1 MNHDFDRA
9 ERVGDTMLRELAQLI
24 QRELRDPRLGMV
36 NVTAVKVAKDLKHAR
51 VFVTFVE
58 TSGDDKILEQIEVLN
73 RASGFL
79 RAELAR
85 HMSMR
90 VIPKLHFEF
99 DESVLYGARMT
110 KLIEEVRSRESDQED

>member
-9 ERVGDTMLRELAQLI
+9 ERVGDTMLRELAMLI

-36 NVTAVKVAKDLKHAR
+36 NVTSVKVTRDLKHAR

-58 TSGDDKILEQIEVLN
+58 TSADEKILEQIEVLN

-79 RAELAR
+79 RAEVAR

-110 KLIEEVRSRESDQED
+110 KLIDEVRSREEQQDD

>member
-1 MNHDFDRA
+1 MNHDFDRS
-9 ERVGDTMLRELAQLI
+9 ERVGDTLLRELALLI

-36 NVTAVKVAKDLKHAR
+36 NVTAVKVTRDLKHAR

-58 TSGDDKILEQIEVLN
+58 TAGDQKVLEQIEVLN

-79 RAELAR
+79 RAALGK

-99 DESVLYGARMT
+99 DESILYGARMT
-110 KLIEEVRSRESDQED
+110 KLIEEVRSRETPQDD